1 MDTII
6 PHRPTD
12 LDHLYT
18 RYACRL
24 QAAVT
29 ELLAA
34 VGPTATV
41 LDEDVAQDVW
51 LHVAEH
57 GLPDGHTGLDALTAV
72 ASRLVDRVHTDQARR
87 REIPAGLVRATTNT
101 PTARPAPAPASRH
114 RSRTVAHPRT
124 AADALTTLRT
134 LPTAV

>member
-1 MDTII
+1 MHTIM
-6 PHRPTD
+6 PHHPAD

-34 VGPTATV
+34 VGPAATV
-41 LDEDVAQDVW
+41 LDEDIAQDVW
-51 LHVAEH
+51 AYVAEH
-57 GLPDGHTGLDALTAV
+57 GLPDGHTGLDALIVV
-72 ASRLVDRVHTDQARR
+72 ASRLVDRVRTDQARR

-101 PTARPAPAPASRH
+101 PAARPAPASRH
-114 RSRTVAHPRT
+114 RSRTVTRPRT
-124 AADALTTLRT
+124 AADALTDLRT